1 MEMEQGVLPLLIHG
15 ATIFLLI
22 SFVIAALLW
31 WKTKCG
37 VYGWFFSHLI
47 FLSFGIA
54 AWVHIL
60 QEPSVGEVFESEN
73 NSLYIGIAGLSWGIS
88 MLFFIKGLQ
97 RIAKLVK

>member
-1 MEMEQGVLPLLIHG
+1 MEIEQEILPLLIQG
-15 ATIFLLI
+15 ATIFLLL
-22 SFVIAALLW
+22 SFVMAALLW

-54 AWVHIL
+54 AWIHIL
-60 QEPSVGEVFESEN
+60 QEPPVGEGFESEY
-73 NSLYIGIAGLSWGIS
+73 NSFYIGFSGLSWGIS
-88 MLFFIKGLQ
+88 MLFFIKGMQ